1 MIAWAT
7 TFSLFVRI
15 RSIAEHGVTD
25 HSMDPLKN
33 TRTTHASLLARLT
46 VAPHHVN
53 FHLKHHLLPTV
64 PHYRLPAMHRLLVE
78 RGGWAEATKADSQLE
93 VLRLASTA
101 G

>member
-1 MIAWAT
+1 VLAWAT

-15 RSIAEHGVTD
+15 RSIAEHGVTE

-33 TRTTHASLLARLT
+33 TRTTHASQLARLT

-53 FHLKHHLLPTV
+53 FHLEHHLLPTV
-64 PHYRLPAMHRLLVE
+64 PHDRLPAMHRRLVE